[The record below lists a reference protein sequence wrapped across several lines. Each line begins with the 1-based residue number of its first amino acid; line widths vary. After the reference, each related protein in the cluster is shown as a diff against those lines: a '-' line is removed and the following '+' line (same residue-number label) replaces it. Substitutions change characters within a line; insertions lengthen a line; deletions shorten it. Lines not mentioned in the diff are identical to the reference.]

1 MLLFSYIYST
11 RLVKCHLHFVKCVQF
26 LYAWFVEWVAFVWE
40 DFGSCFLLWDQLA
53 LVSVVGIVRQH
64 HYLIINNLGSP
75 GIFYRWY
82 FPALHELV
90 GKRWLRFYAIH
101 TVLAEVATGVGVIFK
116 NFFVNRLIHIREFKI
131 SELREFL
138 MVDLAKFFSFPA
150 LTLMSSII
158 LPSLIGLII
167 LFASSGSMFFLVL
180 LWFL

>member
-11 RLVKCHLHFVKCVQF
+11 RLVECHLHFVKCVQF

-40 DFGSCFLLWDQLA
+40 DFGSCFLFWDQLS
-53 LVSVVGIVRQH
+53 LVSVVGIVGQH